1 MTDNDDQ
8 LKLYVWEGVL
18 CDYSCGI
25 MFALAHDVDEAR
37 REVLKSFGASED
49 EGIGKSVDDAMQ
61 RINDV
66 IESPD
71 SRKLK
76 RRLYFDERELVGEPS
91 CITSPE
97 GFNVTGGS

>member
-1 MTDNDDQ
+1 MTGK
-8 LKLYVWEGVL
+8 LKLYVWEDVL
-18 CDYSCGI
+18 CNYSCGI

-37 REVLKSFGASED
+37 REILESFGASEKENID
-49 EGIGKSVDDAMQ
+49 KSVDASMQ

-76 RRLYFDERELVGEPS
+76 RRLYFDEEALVGEPR

-97 GFNVTGGS
+97 GFNVAGGS